1 MSLILHLAIVG
12 QDDDCWI
19 IEPPQG
25 LKLRPCGGSM
35 IQQDKMNLPSPEN
48 TDALTMGH
56 VLESVDHE
64 SKTILPFPNFRFL
77 YSSRRD
83 NVW

>member
-48 TDALTMGH
+48 TDALTMRH

-64 SKTILPFPNFRFL
+64 SKTMHGEK
-77 YSSRRD
+77 
-83 NVW
+83 